1 MLHWILGT
9 ILSLVGIIN
18 VYTGL
23 NAYNRKTS
31 RSTTL
36 WTILFTAEVSFIPFF
51 YLFQDKWEYMQKQ
64 GVTLGDLPITLSNQ
78 EIPESFIQKDVLPEP
93 CGKRNALTNLFD
105 EQGVLYNIFFFAI
118 IFLCVDHLRLF
129 LMHALYTCGR

>member
-1 MLHWILGT
+1 
-9 ILSLVGIIN
+9 
-18 VYTGL
+18 
-23 NAYNRKTS
+23 
-31 RSTTL
+31 
-36 WTILFTAEVSFIPFF
+36 
-51 YLFQDKWEYMQKQ
+51 MQKQ

-78 EIPESFIQKDVLPEP
+78 EIPESFIQKEMLPEP
-93 CGKRNALTNLFD
+93 CGKRNALMNLFD